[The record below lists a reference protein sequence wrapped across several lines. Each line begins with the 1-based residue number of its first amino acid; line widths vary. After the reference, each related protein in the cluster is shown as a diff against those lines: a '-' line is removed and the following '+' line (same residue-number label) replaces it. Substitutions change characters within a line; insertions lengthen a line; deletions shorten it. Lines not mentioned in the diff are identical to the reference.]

1 MTVDNSAKPC
11 STFTHWVTM
20 NKKHVVKGQLI
31 WEYPSWIKKWLFT
44 TFVFMPM
51 KALGLSFRCLFGFL
65 LLSPKINK
73 NAQLKPSS
81 QLTHEE
87 KCFKETLL
95 QETTCYEWRK
105 LWTCVY
111 GVGFQIICSYLLG
124 LGPMV
129 NLPRQNDDN
138 IIQNDRSIYSEVIG
152 WSYILNP
159 NITVHSLLQ

>member
-111 GVGFQIICSYLLG
+111 CRFPDYLQLFTG
-124 LGPMV
+124 ARTNGEFTQTEWWQHHTKWQVHLLWG
-129 NLPRQNDDN
+129 
-138 IIQNDRSIYSEVIG
+138 DRLIL
-152 WSYILNP
+152 YIK
-159 NITVHSLLQ
+159 S